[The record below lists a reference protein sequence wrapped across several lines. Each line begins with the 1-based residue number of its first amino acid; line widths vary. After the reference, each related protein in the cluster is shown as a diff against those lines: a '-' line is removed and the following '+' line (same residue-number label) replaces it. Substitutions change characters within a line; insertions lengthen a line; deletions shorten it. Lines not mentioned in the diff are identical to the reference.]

1 LELAYTDYTRNEL
14 GKKAWIVGPV
24 SLCNRSLEDK
34 KERGKQPTIDEQSC
48 LNWLNSMKPNSVLY
62 VSFGRVA
69 CLSMK
74 QIQEI
79 AYGLEPH
86 SFGWLETISTHLK
99 MKKLVVKVGFK
110 VFRW

>member
-1 LELAYTDYTRNEL
+1 MRNPIQTNQFADRMKKLEGKCFGTIINNFYDLKLAYADYTRNEL

-62 VSFGRVA
+62 ISFGRVA
-69 CLSMK
+69 HLSMK
-74 QIQEI
+74 QI
-79 AYGLEPH
+79 
-86 SFGWLETISTHLK
+86 
-99 MKKLVVKVGFK
+99 KKLLMV
-110 VFRW
+110 